1 MKQKYISL
9 LISLSFVVISG
20 SALAVTS
27 SPTDT
32 VKGRA
37 PVLTASTI
45 ASTDTNTNGII
56 DAGDVLTI
64 ITPGTFTD
72 ADQDTE
78 TQRTYQWMADNSPIS
93 GETSATYTVKATDL
107 GKSITV
113 QETPHTDPATTDPEV
128 GAAVD
133 SNALTIAASST
144 PATVV
149 IDGFVNG
156 YPQVG
161 TPLTT
166 TVTLADGSTG
176 SANSYKWQ
184 IETSI
189 GSGTYED
196 IPGATSDTYTPVGTE
211 QKRRIRVIAE

>member
-9 LISLSFVVISG
+9 LISLSFVAISG

-27 SPTDT
+27 TPTDT

-37 PVLTASTI
+37 PVLTESTI
-45 ASTDTNTNGII
+45 SSTDSNTNGII
-56 DAGDVLTI
+56 DTGDVLTI
-64 ITPGTFTD
+64 TTPGDFSD
-72 ADQDTE
+72 ADQDAE
-78 TQRTYQWMADNSPIS
+78 TQRTYQWLADNTPIN

-107 GKSITV
+107 GKSISV
-113 QETPHTDPATTDPEV
+113 QETPHTDPATTDPEL
-128 GAAVD
+128 GAPVS
-133 SNALTIAASST
+133 SNALTVASSSA
-144 PATVV
+144 PASVV

-161 TPLTT
+161 TALTT

-176 SANSYKWQ
+176 AANSYQWQ
-184 IETSI
+184 IETSV

-196 IPGATSDTYTPVGTE
+196 IPGATTNTYTPVGSE
-211 QKRRIRVIAE
+211 QKRRVRVIAD